1 MATECDVKKTNTALH
16 VSQRSPCGL
25 VPPEIM
31 QHFLAKQP
39 RIIVDKNW
47 V

>member
-1 MATECDVKKTNTALH
+1 MLHKKAQHGLACIAAITMWAGTA
-16 VSQRSPCGL
+16 RNYN
-25 VPPEIM
+25 M

-47 V
+47 VD